1 MNEYILAD
9 VDRIGKFQ
17 ASSSVFSVFSA
28 SKAFKHFTQRTP
40 KEWKSVNLVGASAA
54 ADRAHAFA

>member
-17 ASSSVFSVFSA
+17 AIFSVFSVLE
-28 SKAFKHFTQRTP
+28 AFKDLTQSTP
-40 KEWKSVNLVGASAA
+40 KEWKSVNRVGASAA